1 MIVRPVTS
9 ADLPALIELARSTGT
24 GLTTLPAN
32 EQRLQHRVSWA
43 EKAFR
48 GEAERGDADYLFV
61 LEDDAGKVVGISAIA
76 GAVGLREPWYNYRV
90 GLTVS
95 ASQELNIHREIPTLF
110 LANDLTGNSELCSL
124 FLHADHRSGLNGKLL
139 SRARFLFIAE
149 FRHLF
154 GDKLI
159 AEMRGMSDE
168 EGRSPFWESLGRHFF
183 KMEFSQADYLTGVG
197 NKAFIAELMP
207 KFPLYTCFLSE
218 EARGVIGRVHPNTE
232 PALAML
238 KAEGFSYQGYVDI
251 FDAGPAIEA
260 ETDKIRAIAES
271 QNLVLAVGTEM
282 ADTDFWRERLPLSG
296 ELIRVDIDPRKFND
310 FYPSAVALRGDARQ
324 TLEALLVRLPQEARD
339 AAPAAARV
347 ARLRAEIRAAHA
359 PLQALHQAILDR
371 IAAALPADAFVSTDM
386 TQLAY
391 TGNYAFASRAPRSW
405 LHPTGYGTLG
415 YGLPAGIGAKL
426 GAPQRPGLVLVGD
439 GGFLY
444 TAQELATASEELD
457 SPLVVLL
464 WNNDALGQIR
474 DDMLGLDI
482 EPVGVLPRNPDFA
495 LLGRAYGCAVRQPQ
509 DLDELERDL
518 RAGFGQPGVTL
529 IELRHACAR

>member
-218 EARGVIGRVHPNTE
+218 EAREVIGRVHPNTE

-271 QNLVLAVGTEM
+271 QNLVLAVGTPGDDAEPYLIHNRK
-282 ADTDFWRERLPLSG
+282 REDCR
-296 ELIRVDIDPRKFND
+296 I
-310 FYPSAVALRGDARQ
+310 
-324 TLEALLVRLPQEARD
+324 T
-339 AAPAAARV
+339 AAPA
-347 ARLRAEIRAAHA
+347 RAAA
-359 PLQALHQAILDR
+359 
-371 IAAALPADAFVSTDM
+371 
-386 TQLAY
+386 
-391 TGNYAFASRAPRSW
+391 
-405 LHPTGYGTLG
+405 
-415 YGLPAGIGAKL
+415 
-426 GAPQRPGLVLVGD
+426 
-439 GGFLY
+439 
-444 TAQELATASEELD
+444 
-457 SPLVVLL
+457 
-464 WNNDALGQIR
+464 
-474 DDMLGLDI
+474 
-482 EPVGVLPRNPDFA
+482 
-495 LLGRAYGCAVRQPQ
+495 
-509 DLDELERDL
+509 
-518 RAGFGQPGVTL
+518 
-529 IELRHACAR
+529 